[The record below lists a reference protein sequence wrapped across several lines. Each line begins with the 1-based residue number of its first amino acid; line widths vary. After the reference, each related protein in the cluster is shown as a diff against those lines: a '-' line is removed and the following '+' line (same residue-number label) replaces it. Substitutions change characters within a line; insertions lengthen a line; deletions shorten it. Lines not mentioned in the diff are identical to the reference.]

1 MGNFTSR
8 ENGGNVSQGNSH
20 DSGDV
25 LERPSKRL
33 KVSRTSVAIS
43 NDTNEENKKNDVIK
57 TLTLP
62 PEVWAMVSLRCT
74 IFNSHSLGITTYANL
89 LVKHDVCH
97 LNICTNW
104 SNMTSVT
111 RPSTF
116 DLNGSN

>member
-1 MGNFTSR
+1 MGNLTSR
-8 ENGGNVSQGNSH
+8 ENGGNGSQGSNSH
-20 DSGDV
+20 DDSGDV
-25 LERPSKRL
+25 RERPSKRL

-43 NDTNEENKKNDVIK
+43 NDTNEENKNDVIK

-89 LVKHDVCH
+89 LVKHDICH

-111 RPSTF
+111 
-116 DLNGSN
+116 